1 MIKQIKASEITGIPP
16 GSRIRIVDVEYIRA
30 EDHPGNHYT
39 EIIFNPVDGWF
50 GVWYRLV
57 SMDDMVDLLF
67 VPR

>member
-1 MIKQIKASEITGIPP
+1 MIKQIKASEITDLPP
-16 GSRIRIVDVEYIRA
+16 GSRIRIADVEYIRA
-30 EDHPGNHYT
+30 SDHPGNHYT
-39 EIIFNPVDGWF
+39 EIVFCPADGWF